1 VILDLFSRYCVGWTV
16 QQRESAE
23 LAKELIAQAVEQQQ
37 IEPGQLTVQADRGSS
52 RCAASRSRSCS
63 PTWAC

>member
-23 LAKELIAQAVEQQQ
+23 LAKELIAQAVERQQ
-37 IEPGQLTVQADRGSS
+37 IEPGQLTVQADRGN
-52 RCAASRSRSCS
+52 AMRSKPVSCS
-63 PTWAC
+63 PTSAS